1 MGSVKLNSVFRY
13 PGGKSK
19 MLPVILEHLE
29 PMVRD
34 SDTYIEPFIG
44 GGSVMLHL
52 AANYPNLKLFIN
64 DKNYGI
70 FCFWSI
76 VTGTDTSTIS
86 ELLKLID
93 QPPTVQLHSSLKK
106 NDSTDI
112 VLSAYK
118 SLFFNRCNFS
128 GIEMSGCI
136 GGQEQKSK
144 YKIDCRYNAVKLK
157 QEIKKINTITQGRV
171 TVSNC
176 DIADYPVL
184 WNTDFPTYLDPPYK
198 VKGHMLYSKYM
209 KSEEHEKLSIQLHKR
224 KNWLLSYDDCQEIK
238 SLYSDK
244 NIISFDTRYSIN
256 GSKVQWS
263 NKKEI
268 LIKDI

>member
-1 MGSVKLNSVFRY
+1 MGAVKLNSVFRY

-19 MLPVILEHLE
+19 MLPVIMEHLE
-29 PMVRD
+29 PMIAN
-34 SDTYIEPFIG
+34 SDNYIEPFIG

-52 AANYPNLKLFIN
+52 AANYPNLKIYIN

-76 VTGTDTSTIS
+76 VTGNDASAIN
-86 ELLKLID
+86 ELLSLID
-93 QPPTVQLHSSLKK
+93 QKPTLELHSSLRS
-106 NDSTDI
+106 NDSVDYIT
-112 VLSAYK
+112 SAYK

-136 GGQEQKSK
+136 GGQEQKGK
-144 YKIDCRYNAVKLK
+144 YKIDCRYNPDKIK
-157 QEIKKINTITQGRV
+157 QGIKKINAITRDRV

-176 DIADYPVL
+176 DIADYSTL
-184 WNTDFPTYLDPPYK
+184 WNTDYPAYLDPPYRI
-198 VKGHMLYSKYM
+198 KGKMLYSKYM
-209 KSEEHEKLSIQLHKR
+209 EVKEHEVLADKLNHR

-238 SLYSDK
+238 NLYS
-244 NIISFDTRYSIN
+244 NNQIISFDARYSIN
-256 GSKVQWS
+256 GSKTQWA